1 MATKLRKSGK
11 EVAKQSWA
19 KTDVRYW
26 EAAVFKPKFSRR
38 KDSDGEELGDGVN
51 TSAKETKHYSVRIS
65 HQGTRHTIP
74 LAMANKGDAAR
85 RARDIYLS
93 LVSSGWQETLEKF
106 HPHHINRPAPG
117 QDEQEEATLGAYID
131 LAKTLTGVAPRSIS
145 GYITSLRMIAA
156 SVAGIKSAAS
166 RFDYKKGGRD
176 ECPNP
181 QNGKVPRYRS
191 PPPPRQR
198 APIRCLPFKVPGHV
212 MPEFLFRAVVPIRWV
227 HRNNSTCFSGHT
239 TCN

>member
-1 MATKLRKSGK
+1 MKLPKSGK

-38 KDSDGEELGDGVN
+38 KDTDEIESEEGGK
-51 TSAKETKHYSVRIS
+51 TPTRETKHYSVRIS
-65 HQGTRHTIP
+65 HQGKRNTIP
-74 LAMANKGDAAR
+74 LAMANKADAAR

-106 HPHHINRPAPG
+106 HPHHINRPAP
-117 QDEQEEATLGAYID
+117 EQEEQKSATVGDYIA

-145 GYITSLRMIAA
+145 GYVTSLRMIAA
-156 SVAGIKSAAS
+156 SVAGIKTASS

-176 ECPNP
+176 EWVK
-181 QNGKVPRYRS
+181 KVD
-191 PPPPRQR
+191 
-198 APIRCLPFKVPGHV
+198 AVPLSRLT
-212 MPEFLFRAVVPIRWV
+212 PTAIE
-227 HRNNSTCFSGHT
+227 
-239 TCN
+239 